1 MSGKDRVDPKLLA
14 PGQKPEDVIDYTD
27 DEVKKKNWTGYK
39 MISSGGRI
47 ILYQKIKEIDGT
59 YESLDISTEELID
72 YTVGESVIRMGG

>member
-1 MSGKDRVDPKLLA
+1 MRL
-14 PGQKPEDVIDYTD
+14 
-27 DEVKKKNWTGYK
+27 KKKNWTGYK